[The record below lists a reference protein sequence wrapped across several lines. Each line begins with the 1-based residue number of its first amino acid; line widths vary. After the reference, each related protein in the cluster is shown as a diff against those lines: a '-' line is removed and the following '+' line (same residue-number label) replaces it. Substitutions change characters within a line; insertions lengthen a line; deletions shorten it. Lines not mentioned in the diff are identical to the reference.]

1 MKQEVHPSKQVVV
14 RNLRPADLEA
24 VVHLDTV
31 LTGLRREEYFKVK
44 LAQALSDTGIMI
56 SLAAELEEDFV
67 GFCLARVYYGEF
79 GKLVPTAVL
88 DTFGVHPVWTK
99 RGVGRALLV
108 QLRTNL
114 QALGITEL
122 QTEVEWENQ
131 RLLSFFHHV
140 GFKPAAR
147 LALDLNLEE
156 ARRKELQEE

>member
-1 MKQEVHPSKQVVV
+1 MNQEVHPSKQVVV
-14 RNLRPADLEA
+14 RNLRPADLEQ

-31 LTGLRREEYFKVK
+31 LTGLRREEFFKVK

-56 SLAAELEEDFV
+56 SLAAELEGNFV

-88 DTFGVHPVWTK
+88 DTFGVHPVWTN
-99 RGVGRALLV
+99 RGVGRALLS

-114 QALGITEL
+114 QGLGITEL
-122 QTEVEWENQ
+122 QTEVEWNNQ
-131 RLLSFFHHV
+131 RLLSFFHHA
-140 GFKPAAR
+140 GFRPAAR

-156 ARRKELQEE
+156 ARRREEE